1 MEMSMELLIGLG
13 IGFIIG
19 SLIFVFIIKIID
31 FFSGYPKYGTDYNSY
46 RKPHSYDKDYY
57 K

>member
-1 MEMSMELLIGLG
+1 MEISMELLIGLG

-19 SLIFVFIIKIID
+19 SLIFVFILKIID
-31 FFSGYPKYGTDYNSY
+31 YFTGYPKYGTNYKSY
-46 RKPHSYDKDYY
+46 RKSHSYDKDYY